1 MAENWQWLRRYN
13 RRILQSTPP
22 TGDVK
27 GGFVMTRRQ
36 RFLSILIGVVGVIG
50 SSLALAGFLQKIRS
64 NQLELPAAAS
74 TQAFY
79 QSVGTAY
86 SGGFVAGFSL
96 CFFLTL
102 LAVAVGTWFENRR
115 YVGAQPTESV
125 RNPLV
130 DPDPRG

>member
-1 MAENWQWLRRYN
+1 
-13 RRILQSTPP
+13 
-22 TGDVK
+22 
-27 GGFVMTRRQ
+27 MTSRQ
-36 RFLSILIGVVGVIG
+36 RFMSILIGIVGVIG
-50 SSLALAGFLQKIRS
+50 SSLALAGFLLKIRR
-64 NQLELPAAAS
+64 NGLEVPDAPTAQS
-74 TQAFY
+74 FY

-115 YVGAQPTESV
+115 FAAPEATESV

-130 DPDPRG
+130 RPDPRG

>member
-1 MAENWQWLRRYN
+1 
-13 RRILQSTPP
+13 
-22 TGDVK
+22 
-27 GGFVMTRRQ
+27 MTSRQ
-36 RFLSILIGVVGVIG
+36 RFVSILIGLVGVAV
-50 SSLALAGFLQKIRS
+50 SSLALAGFLLKIRR
-64 NQLELPAAAS
+64 NGLEIPEGS
-74 TQAFY
+74 TAQAIY

-115 YVGAQPTESV
+115 PVAQGTESL

-130 DPDPRG
+130 HQDPRG